1 MKYPLKIG
9 VALTQL
15 LNAFFGGYPD
25 ESTSS
30 RAWRQRRKPFWGFM
44 LRLIDGVFFWQS
56 GHCERAWQAEMQRR
70 QLPPELRVDVWFFTS
85 SH

>member
-1 MKYPLKIG
+1 MKYPMKVG

-30 RAWRQRRKPFWGFM
+30 RAWRQRAKPFWYYM
-44 LRLIDGVFFWQS
+44 LRIIDGIFFWEQD
-56 GHCERAWQAEMQRR
+56 HCRHAWESEMQRR
-70 QLPPELRVDVWFFTS
+70 QLPPALRDKYD
-85 SH
+85 